1 MSYEKDYS
9 GQPEWM
15 AKVDALKDAQE
26 WLGKAKFRKVVKLLK
41 NDNVSSKRML
51 LLGLALVGIQGYP
64 AQVMIDVYVPK
75 QLELDL

>member
-64 AQVMIDVYVPK
+64 AQVMIDVYAPK

>member
-1 MSYEKDYS
+1 MHYEKDYS
-9 GQPEWM
+9 GQAEWM

-26 WLGKAKFRKVVKLLK
+26 WLGKARFRKVVKLLK

-64 AQVMIDVYVPK
+64 AQVMIDVYAPK

>member
-1 MSYEKDYS
+1 MHYERDYS

-26 WLGKAKFRKVVKLLK
+26 WLGKVKYRRVVKLLK
-41 NDNVSSKRML
+41 NDYVSSKRML

-64 AQVMIDVYVPK
+64 AHVMIDVYAPK
-75 QLELDL
+75 QLKLF